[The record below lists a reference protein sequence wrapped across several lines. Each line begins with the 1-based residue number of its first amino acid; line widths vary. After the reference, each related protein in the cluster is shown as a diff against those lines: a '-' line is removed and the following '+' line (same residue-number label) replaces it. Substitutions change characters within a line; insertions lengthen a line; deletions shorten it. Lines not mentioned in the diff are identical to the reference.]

1 MLTRIFSKFHICFL
15 PLAFIYLELTLK
27 ALTKNSYKQLPL
39 LLLFVISF
47 GLLFAVL
54 LNLISNSKVRKAV
67 TFTTVFL
74 VSFYFLLEFYLFR
87 AFGYFYP
94 PETIM
99 HMSTGVLE
107 SFSGSVWQTIT
118 SGLYAVPVFFAP
130 AAIILFVPLKKS
142 HSSFRNALRSSALL
156 LAAAFA
162 LEGAATALVFNSA
175 ELKEQYKSSYEFN
188 SATKKFGLL
197 CASKLNCVYSHSA
210 TSQVYDIEFSSPEK
224 SDRKADH
231 NAYDID
237 FEALT
242 AEEENESIKALHS
255 YYSSLLPTERSEYTG
270 LFKGKNLIFICAEA
284 FSPYCISEEKTP
296 TLFKLSNNGF
306 VFENYYNP
314 SFAESTSGGEYAL
327 LLSQVPKRASGEVG
341 LSMSLT
347 GKNNMLYSLPSLFA
361 SSGYSCKGYHN
372 NSYTYYSRN
381 VTHPKMNMSW
391 YGVGGSVQKD
401 GHSSLDLGSVLSPG
415 WPRSDKELIEHTF
428 DHYALADEPFFTYYL
443 TVSGHNNYSFS
454 ENTQS
459 RNNASIYENTFRSEK
474 IKAYLS
480 CQYELEKAL
489 TLLLEKLE
497 STGNLDDTV
506 IVLSND
512 HYPYGLSSTWAG
524 NEGRDYLSEL
534 SGGKSADAFEKERG
548 CLIIYNSTLNEPI
561 IVSKPVSA
569 FDVTPTVL
577 NLFGISYESR
587 FFVGSDA
594 LASDKGLVFLS
605 DGSIMTDGFRYYAE
619 AGKLVN
625 IKSVSENEITE
636 IKQAVKNKIRF
647 SFLARRNDY
656 FKVLKPF
663 I

>member
-1 MLTRIFSKFHICFL
+1 MLKRIISKIHICIL
-15 PLAFIYLELTLK
+15 PIFFIYLELALK
-27 ALTKNSYKQLPL
+27 GLIKSSHKYFVT
-39 LLLFVISF
+39 LLLFAASL
-47 GLLFAVL
+47 GLLFAL
-54 LNLISNSKVRKAV
+54 FLNLISNTKVRKAV
-67 TFTTVFL
+67 AFITIFF

-94 PETIM
+94 PETVI
-99 HMSTGVLE
+99 HMSNGVLG
-107 SFSGSVWQTIT
+107 SFSGSVFETIAD
-118 SGLYAVPVFFAP
+118 GLYAAPVFFAP
-130 AAIILFVPLKKS
+130 AAVILFVPFQI

-162 LEGAATALVFNSA
+162 LEGAATALVFNSN
-175 ELKEQYKSSYEFN
+175 ELKDQYKSSYEFN
-188 SATKKFGLL
+188 YATKKFGLL
-197 CASKLNCVYSHSA
+197 CASKLNCLYSHSKD
-210 TSQVYDIEFSSPEK
+210 SQVDDMDFSSPEK
-224 SDRKADH
+224 SDR
-231 NAYDID
+231 NANYNVYDID

-242 AEEENESIKALHS
+242 AEEENENIKALHS
-255 YYSSLLPTERSEYTG
+255 YYSSLLPTEQNEYTG
-270 LFKGKNLIFICAEA
+270 IFKGKNLVFICAEA

-296 TLFKLSNNGF
+296 TLFKLANSGF

-347 GKNNMLYSLPSLFA
+347 GANNMRYSLPSLFA

-372 NSYTYYSRN
+372 NSYTYYGRN

-391 YGVGGSVQKD
+391 YGIGGSVQKD
-401 GHSSLDLGSVLSPG
+401 GHSSLDLGSVLTPG
-415 WPRSDKELIEHTF
+415 WPRSDKELIEQTF
-428 DHYALADEPFFTYYL
+428 DHYSESSEPFFTYYL

-459 RNNASIYENTFRSEK
+459 RNNASIYENTFKSEK

-489 TLLLEKLE
+489 AALMEKLE
-497 STGNLDDTV
+497 ASGKLEDTV

-512 HYPYGLSSTWAG
+512 HYPYGLSATWAG
-524 NEGRDYLSEL
+524 NNGRDYLSEL
-534 SGGKSADAFEKERG
+534 SGGKSSDAFEKERG
-548 CLIIYNSTLNEPI
+548 CLIIYNSALKEPI
-561 IVSKPVSA
+561 RVSKPVSA

-577 NLFGISYESR
+577 NLFGITYDSR

-594 LASDKGLVFLS
+594 LASGNGLVFLS
-605 DGSIMTDGFRYYAE
+605 DGSMLTDGFRYYAE
-619 AGKLVN
+619 TGKLVN
-625 IKSVSENEITE
+625 IKSVSESEISE
-636 IKQAVKNKIRF
+636 VKQAVKNKIRF

-656 FKVLKPF
+656 FKVLKRF